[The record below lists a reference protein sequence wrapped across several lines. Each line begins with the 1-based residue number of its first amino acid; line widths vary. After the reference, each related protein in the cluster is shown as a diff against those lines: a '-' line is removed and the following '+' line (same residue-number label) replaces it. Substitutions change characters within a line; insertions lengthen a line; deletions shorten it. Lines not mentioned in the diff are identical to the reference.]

1 MEKVL
6 VTTPI
11 HLQSPFS
18 LSLCDP
24 LFHLAE
30 AGKGRPNPVL
40 SSLSRRI
47 AERTARPH
55 CLPQSLF
62 HVDVIF
68 SWAECPW
75 EAPHASLFSEA
86 GNADVASMPLLPLLL
101 ERTQTFAVMGQHSQ
115 LLLASGPSPWYAR
128 YQSAPS
134 VVPGPAE
141 SSPVRRLVRN
151 ADSQVPTLTQ

>member
-1 MEKVL
+1 MVL
-6 VTTPI
+6 VSTPI
-11 HLQSPFS
+11 HLQLPFS

-30 AGKGRPNPVL
+30 AGNVKPNSVL
-40 SSLSRRI
+40 AALSRGI
-47 AERTARPH
+47 AELTARPH

-86 GNADVASMPLLPLLL
+86 GNADVASILPLLL
-101 ERTQTFAVMGQHSQ
+101 ERTQTFAVVGQHSQ
-115 LLLASGPSPWYAR
+115 LLLASGPSPWYSK
-128 YQSAPS
+128 YQGAPS
-134 VVPGPAE
+134 VVPGPVE
-141 SSPVRRLVRN
+141 SASVRRLVRN
-151 ADSQVPTLTQ
+151 ADSQVPALTQ